1 MAAEVESSSLD
12 DFFAK
17 KDKKKTKK
25 SKVLSELNALSQTE
39 EKPKKKKAPKE
50 KSSSASN
57 GPVDGSAESR
67 KEGEQVEKPADEW
80 VEIEEKA
87 DADYSGLKIQSLRL
101 EEREA
106 AAKEEAGA
114 EDDDAA
120 GNGNNANDGP
130 WKKIEVAPVASED
143 HTEVVSEAKEAT
155 PPSGKYVPPS
165 VRAAQRQQAQQAAA
179 PLRRRNNKLAPDV
192 NDQESFPTLGGGGG
206 SGNRSGNR
214 SAVDA
219 PKSYTSLH
227 LQNKWDSLSGGGGSA
242 EP

>member
-1 MAAEVESSSLD
+1 MSTEVDASSLD

-25 SKVLSELNALSQTE
+25 SKVLSELNALSQSE
-39 EKPKKKKAPKE
+39 EKPKKKKSSKE
-50 KSSSASN
+50 KSSSSSSGVNTDSGVNNKA
-57 GPVDGSAESR
+57 GADEP
-67 KEGEQVEKPADEW
+67 EKAADEW

-87 DADYSGLKIQSLRL
+87 DTDYSGLKIQSLRL

-106 AAKEEAGA
+106 ALKEEANA
-114 EDDDAA
+114 EDEDAA
-120 GNGNNANDGP
+120 KNGNGANDGP
-130 WKKIEVAPVASED
+130 WKKIEVAPVTQED

-155 PPSGKYVPPS
+155 PPTSGKYVPPS
-165 VRAAQRQQAQQAAA
+165 VRAAQRQQAQMAAA

-206 SGNRSGNR
+206 NRGGGR
-214 SAVDA
+214 SPADA

-227 LQNKWDSLSGGGGSA
+227 LQNKWDSLSGGGSS